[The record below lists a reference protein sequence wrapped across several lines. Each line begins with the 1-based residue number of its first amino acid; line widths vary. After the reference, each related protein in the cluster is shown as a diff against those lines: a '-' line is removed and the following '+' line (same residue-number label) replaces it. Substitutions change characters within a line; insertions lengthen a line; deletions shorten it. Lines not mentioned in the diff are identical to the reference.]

1 MSELRIRVLV
11 AAVLTAF
18 ALLVLPTAGVRA
30 AWDDDDDAHFV
41 VTVTNITQGQ
51 VFTPIVAASHKN
63 SIELFRLGQP
73 ASEPLEVLAEAG
85 DTGLLKTALASS
97 PAVLAIA
104 DSGAPLPPGESVTL
118 SIATRGTFRFVSVA
132 AMLVPTNDAFFAV
145 NGAEGPRGRDVV
157 THYSPAYDAGT
168 EANDELCTH
177 IPGPPTVCQGEGFN
191 PVRGADN
198 FVHIHPGI
206 HGIGNLSAARYDWRN
221 PVARITIRRTE

>member
-1 MSELRIRVLV
+1 MSQLRIRVLV
-11 AAVLTAF
+11 SAVLTAF
-18 ALLVLPTAGVRA
+18 VLLVLPTAGVRA
-30 AWDDDDDAHFV
+30 AWEDDDDAHFV

-63 SIELFRLGQP
+63 SIKLFRLGQP

-85 DTGLLKTALASS
+85 DTGPLTTALASS
-97 PAVLAIA
+97 PAVLDIA

-118 SIATRGTFRFVSVA
+118 SIATHGTFRFVSVA

-145 NGAEGPRGRDVV
+145 NGVEGPRGRDVV

-177 IPGPPTVCQGEGFN
+177 IPGPPTACQGEGFN
-191 PVRGADN
+191 PARGVDN

>member
-1 MSELRIRVLV
+1 MSQLSVR
-11 AAVLTAF
+11 VLTAT
-18 ALLVLPTAGVRA
+18 ALTTSLALMMPTAGARA
-30 AWDDDDDAHFV
+30 AGDDDDNAHFV

-51 VFTPIVAASHKN
+51 VFTPIVAASHKS
-63 SIELFRLGQP
+63 SIKLFRLGQP

-85 DTGLLKTALASS
+85 DTDPLKTALASS
-97 PAVLAIA
+97 PGVLDIA

-118 SIATRGTFRFVSVA
+118 SIATRGMFRFVSVA

-145 NGAEGPRGRDVV
+145 NGVEGPHGREVV

-191 PVRGADN
+191 PSRGADN

-221 PVARITIRRTE
+221 PVARITIRRAE